1 MAFIHQYWKDGKSG
15 ALRMGIQNGT
25 YCLGCCWILMILLF
39 VSGIMNIL
47 WIAVISLF
55 VLFEKVVPA
64 KVFSSIAGIVLIAY
78 GIVILLR

>member
-1 MAFIHQYWKDGKSG
+1 
-15 ALRMGIQNGT
+15 
-25 YCLGCCWILMILLF
+25 MILLF

-78 GIVILLR
+78 GVVILLR